1 MMMDAL
7 LQDVR
12 YGVRVLRKSPG
23 FLAVAVVTLAL
34 GIGANSAIFSVV
46 RAVLLKSLP
55 YPDPDRVMV
64 INEYQSHTGES
75 SVGWPNFIDFRA
87 QNHSMQ
93 AAAAFRRDNRI
104 LTGAGEPQLLSAN
117 EVSAP
122 FFSILGV
129 APILG
134 RTFSDAED
142 QGSANKTVVLSY
154 EFWRSHMGGD
164 PSITGRGLTLD
175 GIPYTVVGVLPAGF
189 AFSDRKADIY
199 LPLGLHSNEPQWLD
213 RGNHEGMRVIAR
225 LKDGVSPATAQNE
238 LDTIMH
244 RLELQYPQSNSGQGA
259 KIESLYRYRFADVE
273 PVLYTL
279 LGAVLCVLLIGCAN
293 VANLLQARSIG
304 RQREFAI
311 RSAVGAP
318 RFRIV
323 RQMLTESMLLG
334 LLGGGLGLLLAPW
347 AVAGLIK
354 LAPQDVPRLAEARID
369 GGVLLYTLGISLLSG
384 LVFGVVPALQSSRAG
399 LSGVMKEAAQTITSG
414 RSRHRLRAGLFVAE
428 VALVLLLI
436 VPCGLMLRSLLNA
449 QAVPLGF
456 NPDHV
461 LALDILLPAK
471 QYPRGQARTV
481 FYQQVLP
488 RLRSLPGVLSAGAV
502 LCPPS
507 VGQCWG
513 SVFELSDRAVPKQS
527 DLPSSVFNIADDDY
541 FRTMQIALREG
552 RYFNKRDTADSP
564 AVVIVNQT
572 FSRTWFPNDNAL
584 GKRVKQGFPQ
594 DDAPYREIVGVVDD
608 VKQDGP
614 DAEERPE
621 VFEPITQN
629 PAEGAT
635 LMVRTAG
642 DPMDFAKAAT
652 AAVHSLDDKLPVSA
666 IQPMPQYLSTSLAS
680 RKFSTLLLNLF
691 GGLAVFL
698 AAIGIYGVMAYSV
711 AQRTHEIG
719 IRMALGAR
727 PGDVLRMVVGGGM
740 RLMAVGIGVGFVG
753 ALGATRLVRSLLFG
767 VSVNDPV
774 TLTSVVTLL
783 GVVVILAC
791 AVPARRAAKVDPMVA
806 LRYE

>member
-1 MMMDAL
+1 MIDAL

-12 YGVRVLRKSPG
+12 YGLRVLRKSPG
-23 FLAVAVVTLAL
+23 FFFAAVITLAL

-64 INEYQSHTGES
+64 INEYQSYTGES
-75 SVGWPNFIDFRA
+75 SVGWANFVDYRV

-93 AAAAFRRDNRI
+93 AVSAFRHDNRI
-104 LTGAGEPQLLSAN
+104 LTGVGEPELLSVN

-129 APILG
+129 KPVLG
-134 RTFSDAED
+134 RAFTEAED
-142 QGSANKTVVLSY
+142 QASASKTVVLSY
-154 EFWRSHMGGD
+154 EFWRSHLGGD
-164 PSITGRGLTLD
+164 PSAVGRALTLD
-175 GIPYTVVGVLPAGF
+175 GVPFAVVGVLPAGW
-189 AFSDRKADIY
+189 AFSERKADLY
-199 LPLGLHSNEPQWLD
+199 LPIGLHGDSPDWLD
-213 RGNHEGMRVIAR
+213 RGNHQGLRVIAR
-225 LKDGVSPATAQNE
+225 LKDGTSQASAQGE
-238 LDTIMH
+238 LDTIMR
-244 RLELQYPQSNSGQGA
+244 RLELQYPRTNSGERA
-259 KIESLYRYRFADVE
+259 KIESLYSYRFAGVR

-279 LGAVLCVLLIGCAN
+279 LGAVLCILLIACAN
-293 VANLLQARSIG
+293 VANLLQARTIG
-304 RQREFAI
+304 RQKEFAI

-318 RFRIV
+318 RFRIA

-334 LLGGGLGLLLAPW
+334 LVGGGVGLLLAPW
-347 AVAGLIK
+347 AVAGLVR
-354 LAPQDVPRLAEARID
+354 LAPQDVPRLMEARID
-369 GGVLLYTLGISLLSG
+369 GGVLLYTLVVSVLSG
-384 LVFGVVPALQSSRAG
+384 LVFGVAPAVQSSRAG
-399 LSGVMKEAAQTITSG
+399 LSGVMKEAAQTLTAG
-414 RSRHRLRAGLFVAE
+414 RSRHRLRAGLFVLE

-436 VPCGLMLRSLLNA
+436 VPCGLMLRSLINA
-449 QAVPLGF
+449 QTIPLGF

-461 LALDILLPAK
+461 LALDVLLPAK
-471 QYPRGQARTV
+471 QYPRGAARTA

-488 RLRSLPGVLSAGAV
+488 RLREVPGVLSASAV

-513 SVFELSDRAVPKQS
+513 SIFELSDRPVPKQS
-527 DLPSSVFNIADDDY
+527 DLPHSVFNIADDDY
-541 FRTMQIALREG
+541 FRTMQIVLREG
-552 RYFNKRDTADSP
+552 RYFNSRDTADSP
-564 AVVIVNQT
+564 PVVIVNQT
-572 FSRTWFPNDNAL
+572 FAHTWFPHESAV

-614 DAEERPE
+614 DAEQQPE
-621 VFEPITQN
+621 VFEPMSQS

-642 DPMDFAKAAT
+642 NPMDFAKAAT

-698 AAIGIYGVMAYSV
+698 AAIGIYSVMAYSV

-740 RLMAVGIGVGFVG
+740 RLMAVGIGAGFVA
-753 ALGATRLVRSLLFG
+753 ALVATRLLRSLLFG
-767 VSVNDPV
+767 VSTNDPL
-774 TLTSVVTLL
+774 TLISVVALL
-783 GVVVILAC
+783 GTVVILAC
-791 AVPARRAAKVDPMVA
+791 AIPARRAAQVDPMVA